1 MNFREQTIPELIDT
15 LSDLTKEIERRYV
28 PTARS
33 EYAKWISSIEKELQK
48 PVNREEYLE
57 WELFLRGFEGSLA
70 IHTVVRERILRKMF
84 NTKC

>member
-28 PTARS
+28 P
-33 EYAKWISSIEKELQK
+33 Q
-48 PVNREEYLE
+48 VNREEYLE